1 VILNLTFSNFNADQI
16 KDILSIEKQSQ
27 YSSWTE
33 KMFFAETENKFSFFK
48 IIKNNNNVIGY
59 IIYRIVFDEAEILNI
74 VIDKD
79 FRGLKIGKA
88 LINFA
93 IEDIKK
99 KNCKV
104 IFLEVHK
111 NNIIAQKLYERMGF
125 KKYGTRQKYYSG
137 FDAILMKLELCNF

>member
-1 VILNLTFSNFNADQI
+1 MILNLTFSNFNVNKI
-16 KDILSIEKQSQ
+16 KDILSIEQQSQ

-33 KMFFAETENKFSFFK
+33 KMFFAEAENKFSFFK
-48 IIKNNNNVIGY
+48 IIKNDNKIIGY
-59 IIYRIVFDEAEILNI
+59 IIYRIIFDEAEILNI

-79 FRGLKIGKA
+79 FRGLKIGKT

-99 KNCKV
+99 RNCKV
-104 IFLEVHK
+104 IFLEVHQ
-111 NNIIAQKLYERMGF
+111 NNIIAQKLYERTGF

-137 FDAILMKLELCNF
+137 FDAILMKLDLCNF